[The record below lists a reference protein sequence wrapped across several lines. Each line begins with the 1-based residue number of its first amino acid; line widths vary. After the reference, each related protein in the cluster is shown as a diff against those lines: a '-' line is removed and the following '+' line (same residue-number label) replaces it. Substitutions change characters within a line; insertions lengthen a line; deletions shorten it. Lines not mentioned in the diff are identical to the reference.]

1 MRFIHPK
8 AELNFIKMAI
18 VAVVIA
24 GGIAVRAN
32 AEGADR
38 EWAVRITRLNKL
50 QARIQS
56 DKKTLLSAIVAK
68 RSGSHYIISNSKKIG
83 VLKEIVQSYKDMM
96 HSMDQYNHQTEIL
109 KYEYPEEGAAIDR
122 HYLLMHKKPLH
133 EYETQSGLEGELTAL
148 KNNINRKYETD
159 DGTNHKFVTTD
170 VFFAHNRVTY
180 VGRPNKLPDKSSGH
194 FQPVGQ

>member
-68 RSGSHYIISNSKKIG
+68 RSGSHYVISNSKKIG

-109 KYEYPEEGAAIDR
+109 KYEYPEEGPAIDR

-148 KNNINRKYETD
+148 KNNIDKKYEPIM
-159 DGTNHKFVTTD
+159 
-170 VFFAHNRVTY
+170 
-180 VGRPNKLPDKSSGH
+180 GRPLKPTVEQINRAHGILPAQPKENKNSAGRLKLSE
-194 FQPVGQ
+194 

>member
-68 RSGSHYIISNSKKIG
+68 RSGNHYVISNSKKIG
-83 VLKEIVQSYKDMM
+83 VLKEIVKSYKDMM

-148 KNNINRKYETD
+148 KNNIDKKYEPIM
-159 DGTNHKFVTTD
+159 
-170 VFFAHNRVTY
+170 
-180 VGRPNKLPDKSSGH
+180 GRPLKPTVEQINRAHGILPAQPKENKNSAGRLKLSE
-194 FQPVGQ
+194 